1 MRTKQKITV
10 LSTTNL
16 KKDMCGQWLVG
27 FFLFEIN
34 FFLIFMDHFNILI
47 SKIIFYKQKNTLK
60 SINNYT
66 FKY

>member
-16 KKDMCGQWLVG
+16 KKDMCGQWIVG

-34 FFLIFMDHFNILI
+34 FLKIFMDHFNILI
-47 SKIIFYKQKNTLK
+47 SKIIFYK
-60 SINNYT
+60 
-66 FKY
+66 